1 LESGQNPVFI
11 DGAEGEGGGQILR
24 TALTLSLITGRPFRM
39 VNIRANRPNPGLRAQ
54 HLQCVRASARMSGG
68 KCENAAKGAVEIEF
82 TPGSIAPG
90 DYDFSIGTA
99 GSTSLLLHT
108 LLLPLAFAGGGT
120 LRLSGGTHVNWA
132 PVFDYLAAQYLPFLE
147 KLGISARASLLK
159 AGFYPKG
166 GGQIEVEIHSSKA
179 VSCASITNR
188 GELKGVCVT
197 TVISNLRLEIA
208 QRMNRHALKLL
219 QRRGIEASEEIEPVA
234 SPGPGVCAV
243 ITADFEGGRACY
255 SALGERGRRAE
266 KVAKEAVEKLFA
278 FLETDACV
286 DEYLADQLL
295 VPLALAE
302 GESHF
307 TTPKVTNHLLTNA
320 ATIRK
325 FLPVTIEID
334 GIHSLPGSV
343 RITGAAT
350 PKGDKA

>member
-1 LESGQNPVFI
+1 MESGTDSVLI

-39 VNIRANRPNPGLRAQ
+39 VNIRANRPTPGLRAQ

-68 KCENAAKGAVEIEF
+68 RCENAAKGATEIEF
-82 TPGSIAPG
+82 MPGGIRAG
-90 DYDFSIGTA
+90 NYDFSIGTA

-108 LLLPLAFAGGGT
+108 LLLPLAFSGGGM
-120 LRLSGGTHVNWA
+120 LSLSGGTHVNWA
-132 PVFDYLAAQYLPFLE
+132 PVFDYLNVQYLPFLG
-147 KLGISARASLLK
+147 KLGISTRARLLK
-159 AGFYPKG
+159 GGFYPKG
-166 GGQIEVEIHSSKA
+166 GGQIEVEIDSTKA
-179 VSCASITNR
+179 VSPASITQR
-188 GELKGVCVT
+188 GELKNVSVT
-197 TVISNLRLEIA
+197 TVISNLRLDIA
-208 QRMNRHALKLL
+208 QRMNRQAIKLL

-234 SPGPGVCAV
+234 SPGPGVCIIV
-243 ITADFEGGRACY
+243 TADFEDGRACY

-266 KVAKEAVEKLFA
+266 KVAEEAVKKLFE
-278 FLETDACV
+278 FLETQATI

-302 GESHF
+302 GESHL

-334 GIHSLPGSV
+334 GVHSLPGSV
-343 RITGAAT
+343 RIS
-350 PKGDKA
+350 GDNGLV